1 MEEKMANAK
10 PAQKSQNNAIR
21 PARSNASQKSNA
33 PKKNADKQQP
43 GNVGRVTDIP
53 AEEEAKTG
61 WPKWEWHDFDPN
73 SNDVAEWFVNQL
85 AKAIPAT
92 LSKYGNWF
100 SACIDNA
107 LIKQEAKEKHREAL
121 KNFRKTEK
129 KLDKAKKKEDKAK
142 KKEDKAKK
150 KEARKK
156 KKSAKE
162 LGTDAKEAA
171 TKDSNDKR
179 TGAVLNGKKKRFA
192 QTQQRI
198 SNAKNR
204 AKQLAQRTGNKIRAA
219 RGARAN
225 RGNDGR

>member
-1 MEEKMANAK
+1 MANAK
-10 PAQKSQNNAIR
+10 PAQKSQKNAIR
-21 PARSNASQKSNA
+21 PARSNAPQKSNA

-53 AEEEAKTG
+53 AEKEAKTV

-107 LIKQEAKEKHREAL
+107 LIKQAAKEKHREAL

-129 KLDKAKKKEDKAK
+129 KLDKAK

-179 TGAVLNGKKKRFA
+179 TGAVLNGKK
-192 QTQQRI
+192 
-198 SNAKNR
+198 
-204 AKQLAQRTGNKIRAA
+204 IR
-219 RGARAN
+219 
-225 RGNDGR
+225 